1 MADKTLNLVATL
13 QENVTDKL
21 QEIQKSAEKAKAS
34 LEGLDDTLDD
44 VGRSLSGVED
54 ELEEVGTELTETGIQ
69 AQAATASVQELRASL
84 ESLPREVTT
93 RIRVSD
99 ASIASQWA
107 KVQSAFLASP
117 LLVRARFLEGDIDVP
132 DSFEIPVE
140 FDVDEERMEIFK
152 VLARRAQEAE
162 ESVEHVSES
171 FEGARESVKHA
182 SESFEGARESV
193 EHASESF
200 EEARESVD
208 RFTDGA
214 GGSFNE
220 LSDEVNDVLFS
231 VEELGTALGKLEK
244 DDDFLSFRKLRVSSA
259 SAEAIDELGDSFE
272 NATKRGDGFLDTI
285 GDIGSSVSRILG
297 GSGGDG
303 GSPLGGLAGPLDDI
317 NDALSKVG
325 VNLGPISTKLG
336 GIGQALGAIVVT
348 LGSLTAIVSN
358 LASVVAGLT
367 GFVGTLIGGGLEKAE
382 RLQQQFEGI
391 TSTAEAFQA
400 LLSAIQ
406 RALGEAIEPLQN
418 EDSLAVF
425 EDLLQ
430 LVVFVVDGFAQM
442 LAPLIDIDDSSN
454 DILGTF
460 RSIDDAVRKNLG
472 PIMGELSLLIQ
483 QSLPLIEGMLKAFLR
498 ALPDVLQFFRKMTED
513 SGELGKTVM
522 LLAGILADIGAISV
536 RILSILAPG
545 LNLILGVVKLIT
557 GVLKFGADLLL
568 SWVRIVGSVLRMILP
583 VEEGFKSI
591 AGWLGVGTS
600 KLDELNDYLDI
611 TFFITDQIADS
622 FERMVR
628 LVSELGIGA
637 LREMGVEISEGT
649 VNVGRE
655 QVFEQTQQI
664 SRDSVAPEVVVQ
676 EGDVVQGNKIASQK
690 NTTNVD
696 ARPEDKERMKRLV
709 KGAMKEANTFR
720 RRSQGH

>member
-1 MADKTLNLVATL
+1 
-13 QENVTDKL
+13 
-21 QEIQKSAEKAKAS
+21 
-34 LEGLDDTLDD
+34 
-44 VGRSLSGVED
+44 
-54 ELEEVGTELTETGIQ
+54 
-69 AQAATASVQELRASL
+69 
-84 ESLPREVTT
+84 
-93 RIRVSD
+93 
-99 ASIASQWA
+99 
-107 KVQSAFLASP
+107 
-117 LLVRARFLEGDIDVP
+117 
-132 DSFEIPVE
+132 
-140 FDVDEERMEIFK
+140 
-152 VLARRAQEAE
+152 
-162 ESVEHVSES
+162 
-171 FEGARESVKHA
+171 
-182 SESFEGARESV
+182 
-193 EHASESF
+193 
-200 EEARESVD
+200 
-208 RFTDGA
+208 
-214 GGSFNE
+214 
-220 LSDEVNDVLFS
+220 
-231 VEELGTALGKLEK
+231 
-244 DDDFLSFRKLRVSSA
+244 
-259 SAEAIDELGDSFE
+259 
-272 NATKRGDGFLDTI
+272 
-285 GDIGSSVSRILG
+285 
-297 GSGGDG
+297 
-303 GSPLGGLAGPLDDI
+303 
-317 NDALSKVG
+317 
-325 VNLGPISTKLG
+325 
-336 GIGQALGAIVVT
+336 
-348 LGSLTAIVSN
+348 
-358 LASVVAGLT
+358 
-367 GFVGTLIGGGLEKAE
+367 LEKAE